1 MKKLLLFLF
10 TLLPM
15 LANAAEDKTEINGL
29 YFDCF
34 KKLNA
39 SEGVCRFTT
48 QYDDPSSPDP
58 HSLYTGDIVIPE
70 KVVHNGIT
78 YTVTI
83 LGANSFYRSTVNSVR
98 IPKTITEIQD
108 QFKATSVRTIICA
121 VDNPNNLKRFGGYT
135 TITDEDASVYEFN
148 SQCRLIV
155 PSASVSS
162 YTANGWGT
170 ICGGGIIGGT
180 LVEANSKTMT
190 YGDDVPELTW
200 KCYSSDD
207 NLQGSPALSCSATS
221 QSPVGNYTI
230 TTSMNTLQSS
240 DNITL
245 ANATLTIKKAP
256 LTIIAKSYSIKIG
269 TAFPTY
275 DCTFSGLKN
284 NETRNV
290 LTTQPTYTC
299 TAIDTQ
305 TKGVYTI
312 TPKNAEAA
320 NYNISY
326 MTGTLRIQDE
336 QTMDL
341 TAIPT
346 MTYGDA
352 AYTLPTQTNEG
363 LSLTWSVANTDIA
376 NVSGNTLTIK
386 GTGTTTVTA
395 QQAGNDTYEAFSKGY
410 ALTVNKAALTISA
423 ENKSKVY
430 GDITPN
436 YTVIYSGFKNGE
448 SKSILTTQPTIT
460 CSASKTSNV
469 GIYNIIP
476 SGATAA
482 NYNISYVNGTL
493 TVNKAPLTISAKDY
507 TIIQGHSL
515 PTFECT
521 YSGFVN
527 SQTESVLTTAPTI
540 SCSATSNSSPG
551 DYDITV
557 NGATATN
564 YSFNYVKGTLT
575 ILENT
580 GIVFADNNVKDIC
593 IANWDSNGDGELTK
607 DEAAAVTTLDH
618 KFYYNSS
625 ITSFDELVYFTGLT
639 NIDDFYN
646 CPNLAS
652 VTIPNSVTSIGD
664 DAFSD
669 CTGLTSITIPN
680 SVTSIGNRAFAGC
693 SGLTSVTIPN
703 SVTSIGGDAF
713 YWCSG
718 LTSVT
723 IPNSVTSIGRHTFDN
738 CISLTSITI
747 PNSVTTIGQSAF
759 LGCSGLTSVTIPNSV
774 TSIGMLAFSGCT
786 GLTSITIP
794 NSVTSIGD
802 GAFSGCGLTS
812 ISIGRNVTTIGSGP
826 FESCMNLSSI
836 VVVTE
841 NTSYDSRNNC
851 NAIIETATNKLIQG
865 CINSTIPDGVTSIGE
880 AAFSGC
886 SGLTTIT
893 IPSSVTTIGSSAF
906 SWCNALTS
914 LTVYREVPVT
924 IDYTVFMNVNGCT
937 LYVPAGSVDA
947 YKAANYWKS
956 LHPTAISKTIQ
967 TLDFTGIPEKTYG
980 DAAYL
985 LPETTEE
992 GLPLTWSVTNTDIA
1006 TVSSNV
1012 LTIKDAGAT
1021 TVTAS
1026 NEGDGD
1032 NEPFSKSFTLTV
1044 NKAPLIIT
1052 ASNTEITYGD
1062 DIPSYE
1068 ITCTGFKNN
1077 ESASILT
1084 SLPTITCTASNTSNA
1099 GAYDIILSGASAA
1112 NYDISYANG
1121 ILTINKAPLT
1131 ITAKSYTINQKDDL
1145 PEFEV
1150 TYDGFKNAETSSVL
1164 TTLPTITCDAT
1175 DSETPGVYDI
1185 TPSGAAATNY
1195 SISYVKGTLTVNAVE
1210 SVTIAMRTG
1219 SGDARNLIAY
1229 SSKYGLDFSS
1239 RPEIKAYIAC
1249 GYNWK
1254 KEVMLVHVNVV
1265 PPYTGMVIRTSNSI
1279 YDGGEYEVPITTEDY
1294 YYSNLLVPVVETQ
1307 TVTPTETIYNV
1318 DYTNFSIG
1326 TLNGGDI
1333 GFVKVPSNWT
1343 THNKSYLRVPT
1354 SLYNNTPSARELGGF
1369 GIEFVEG
1376 DEATAIQNIKNDA
1389 LENDGDY
1396 YDLQGRK
1403 VKPLSK
1409 GIYIHN
1415 GKKVFVK

>member
-1 MKKLLLFLF
+1 MKKLLLLCLLA
-10 TLLPM
+10 LLPK
-15 LANAAEDKTEINGL
+15 LANAQAADVTEINGL
-29 YFDCF
+29 YFDSF
-34 KKLNA
+34 TNINA
-39 SEGVCRFTT
+39 SEGRCRFTT
-48 QYDDPSSPDP
+48 QWSDPGVNT
-58 HSLYTGDIVIPE
+58 HSIYSGDIVIPE
-70 KVVHNGIT
+70 TVVHNGIT
-78 YTVTI
+78 YTVTT
-83 LGANSFYRSTVNSVR
+83 LGQNVFHNSTVNSVR

-108 QFKATSVRTIICA
+108 QYHATSVRTIVCA
-121 VDNPNNLKRFGGYT
+121 VDNPNNLKTTYVGH
-135 TITDEDASVYEFN
+135 TITSADASRFQFH

-170 ICGGGIIGGT
+170 LCGGGIIGGT
-180 LVEANSKTMT
+180 VIEANSKSMT

-240 DNITL
+240 DDITL
-245 ANATLTIKKAP
+245 RNNTLVINKAP
-256 LTIIAKSYSIKIG
+256 LTIIAKSYSIKTG
-269 TAFPTY
+269 TDFPTY
-275 DCTFSGLKN
+275 DCIFSGLKN

-290 LTTQPTYTC
+290 LTTQPTCTC

-376 NVSGNTLTIK
+376 KVSGNTLTIK
-386 GTGTTTVTA
+386 GAGNTTVTA
-395 QQAGNDTYEAFSKGY
+395 HQAGNDTYEAFSKEF
-410 ALTVNKAALTISA
+410 ALTVNKATLTISA

-436 YTVIYSGFKNGE
+436 YTVTYSGFKNGE
-448 SKSILTTQPTIT
+448 SSSILTNQPTIT

-469 GIYNIIP
+469 GTYNIIP

-493 TVNKAPLTISAKDY
+493 TVNKAPLTITAKDY
-507 TIIQGHSL
+507 TVIQGHSL
-515 PTFECT
+515 PAFEFT
-521 YSGFVN
+521 YSGFMN
-527 SQTESVLTTAPTI
+527 SETESVLTTAPTI
-540 SCSATSNSSPG
+540 SCSATSSSAPG

-564 YSFNYVKGTLT
+564 YSFNYVNGTLT
-575 ILENT
+575 IQENT

-607 DEAAAVTTLDH
+607 EEAAAVTTLGS
-618 KFYYNSS
+618 KFYNTS
-625 ITSFDELVYFTGLT
+625 ITSFDELVHFTGLT
-639 NIDDFYN
+639 KISGFNE
-646 CPNLAS
+646 CKNLA
-652 VTIPNSVTSIGD
+652 
-664 DAFSD
+664 
-669 CTGLTSITIPN
+669 SITIPN
-680 SVTSIGNRAFAGC
+680 SVTSIGNNAFYNC

-703 SVTSIGGDAF
+703 SVTSIGEGAF
-713 YWCSG
+713 GSCS
-718 LTSVT
+718 
-723 IPNSVTSIGRHTFDN
+723 
-738 CISLTSITI
+738 
-747 PNSVTTIGQSAF
+747 
-759 LGCSGLTSVTIPNSV
+759 
-774 TSIGMLAFSGCT
+774 

-794 NSVTSIGD
+794 NSVTSIGMY
-802 GAFSGCGLTS
+802 AFSYCSGLTS
-812 ISIGRNVTTIGSGP
+812 IAIPNSVTSFGGYAFANSGLTSITIPNSITTINYNAFENCTALTSVSIPNSVTSIGNYAFNGCINLTSISIPNSVTSIGMYAFSYCYGLTSVTIGRNVTTIGSSP
-826 FESCMNLSSI
+826 FSSCTNLSSI
-836 VVVTE
+836 VVTPE

-851 NAIIETATNKLIQG
+851 NAIIETATNKLVQG
-865 CINSTIPDGVTSIGE
+865 CTSSTIPDGVTSIGNS
-880 AAFSGC
+880 AFRSL
-886 SGLTTIT
+886 SSLTSIT
-893 IPSSVTTIGSSAF
+893 IPNSVETIGSYAF
-906 SWCNALTS
+906 ADAGLTS

-924 IDYTVFMNVNGCT
+924 IDYYVFQNVHNCT

-956 LHPTAISKTIQ
+956 LNVTAISKTIQ
-967 TLDFTGIPEKTYG
+967 TLDYTAIPEKTYG

-1012 LTIKDAGAT
+1012 LNIKNAGTT

-1052 ASNTEITYGD
+1052 ASNTEMKYGD
-1062 DIPSYE
+1062 ETPSYE

-1077 ESASILT
+1077 ESTSILT
-1084 SLPTITCTASNTSNA
+1084 SLPTITCTASNTSNV
-1099 GAYDIILSGASAA
+1099 GTYDIILSGASAA
-1112 NYDISYANG
+1112 NYDISYVNG

-1131 ITAKSYTINQKDDL
+1131 ITAKSYTINQKDNL
-1145 PEFEV
+1145 PEFGV
-1150 TYDGFKNAETSSVL
+1150 TYDGFKNDETSSVL

-1175 DSETPGVYDI
+1175 DSETAGDFDI
-1185 TPSGAAATNY
+1185 TPSGATAMNY
-1195 SISYVKGTLTVNAVE
+1195 SFNYVKGTLTVNEVE
-1210 SVTIAMRTG
+1210 SVTIAMKTG
-1219 SGDARNLIAY
+1219 GGAARSMIAY
-1229 SSKYGLDFSS
+1229 SSKYGLDFTD
-1239 RPEIKAYIAC
+1239 RPELKAYIAC
-1249 GYNWK
+1249 GYNSK

-1265 PPYTGMVIRTSNSI
+1265 PPYTGMVIKTTNGI
-1279 YDGGEYEVPITTEDY
+1279 YDGGEYDVPTTTEDY
-1294 YYSNLLVPVVETQ
+1294 YYANLLVPVVETG
-1307 TVTPTETIYNV
+1307 TVTPTETIDDV
-1318 DYTNFSIG
+1318 EYTNFTIG
-1326 TLNGGDI
+1326 TLVGGGI
-1333 GFVKVPSNWT
+1333 GFVKLTTNWT

-1354 SLYNNTPSARELGGF
+1354 SLYENTSYARAIRGF
-1369 GIEFVEG
+1369 GVEFVEG
-1376 DEATAIQNIKNDA
+1376 EKATAILNAKRNTP
-1389 LENDGDY
+1389 ENNGDY

-1403 VKPLSK
+1403 VKPNRQGL
-1409 GIYIHN
+1409 YIHK
-1415 GKKVFVK
+1415 GKKVFIK